1 MYFAKKRPQWTFFCK
16 ISQLLY
22 ETNYYKCIM
31 RRIILISLFGC
42 LISCLSAAP
51 SFKLESG
58 WRLGHTS
65 LSYDEQTIYF
75 SAIEPGRLDFQIYKT
90 HQVDGKWSKP
100 IALPATINTDDN
112 EDWPCI
118 NYNEQDI
125 YFVRNHFI
133 MKSHYSNGQWSLAE
147 TLTFSSGGDIAPSI
161 LSDDNTFIFAS
172 NSIEQQS
179 KHAPYSLYVT
189 HKVNNSCW
197 MIPTL
202 IRVCD
207 KKDTTYTFSINELQP
222 IDKPNPIVH
231 LSGSIDDQN
240 GHSIAA
246 SIKVYNSLTTTLIA
260 ELSNQSADGRY
271 AIALPSG
278 GQYSIDYSAPGYTH
292 HYFDLDLHHLQ
303 QDSSIVENVK
313 LCQILSINVN
323 IFDSEMQLPI
333 SDVDIVLNAG
343 QIDQFGGSACLSLPI
358 GDEYTVTL
366 SKKGYVPVSL
376 TFDTR
381 KPVLLPSSEL
391 DIELSPDKAPLL
403 VSLQDAATAQ
413 ELTGDITL
421 TNLNREEKIV
431 YDSQTK
437 IRQGDEYHLSASV
450 VGYMFIDT
458 SIVVPYSDEQLV
470 YNLKLQ
476 KIEQMMIM
484 QLKDI
489 YFELNSAEIMESSYE
504 AVNRVV
510 DLMNYNPNLQIELS
524 AHTDDQGSTAY
535 NNRLSQKRGEAVKN
549 YIVLKGIAPERIQA
563 IGYGETRP
571 LVPNDSE
578 EHRAI
583 NRRVECKVLGI

>member
-1 MYFAKKRPQWTFFCK
+1 MRSIT
-16 ISQLLY
+16 LLFL
-22 ETNYYKCIM
+22 CCWM
-31 RRIILISLFGC
+31 
-42 LISCLSAAP
+42 SCLLAAP
-51 SFKLESG
+51 SLKLESG
-58 WRLGHTS
+58 WSLGHTT
-65 LSYDEQTIYF
+65 LSYDEQTMYF
-75 SAIEPGRLDFQIYKT
+75 SAIEPGRADYQIYKT
-90 HQVDGKWSKP
+90 HQVDGKWSEP
-100 IALPATINTDDN
+100 IALPSSINTDDN

-125 YFVRNHFI
+125 YFVRNQFL
-133 MKSHYSNGQWSLAE
+133 MKSHYSNNQWSLAE
-147 TLTFSSGGDIAPSI
+147 TLMFSSGGDIAPTI
-161 LSDDNTFIFAS
+161 LNDDNTFIFAS
-172 NSIEQQS
+172 NNREKQS
-179 KHAPYSLYVT
+179 KHAPYALYVT
-189 HKVNNSCW
+189 HKVNNLYW

-202 IRVCD
+202 VKVCEKND
-207 KKDTTYTFSINELQP
+207 PTNFSIEDLQP
-222 IDKPNPIVH
+222 IDKPKPIVH
-231 LSGSIDDQN
+231 LNGCIYDQN
-240 GHSIAA
+240 GHSIEA

-260 ELSNQSADGRY
+260 ELSNQPATGRY
-271 AIALPSG
+271 ALALPYG
-278 GQYSIDYSAPGYTH
+278 GQYSIDFSAPGYTH
-292 HYFDLDLHHLQ
+292 HYLDLDLHHLQ
-303 QDSSIVENVK
+303 QDSSVVENVK
-313 LCQILSINVN
+313 LHQTLSINVN

-333 SDVDIVLNAG
+333 EDVETTLNAG
-343 QIDQFGGSACLSLPI
+343 QIDRFGSSVCFSLPI
-358 GDEYTVTL
+358 GNEYIATI
-366 SKKGYVPVSL
+366 SKKGYTPVSL

-391 DIELSPDKAPLL
+391 DIELTPGKAPLL

-413 ELTGDITL
+413 ELTGEITL
-421 TNLNREEKIV
+421 TNLNREEKII

-437 IRQGDEYHLSASV
+437 VRQGDEYHLSASV
-450 VGYMFIDT
+450 VGYMFLDT
-458 SIVVPYSDEQLV
+458 SIVVPYSEEQLV

-510 DLMNYNPNLQIELS
+510 DLMNYNPNLKIELS
-524 AHTDDQGSTAY
+524 AHTDDQGSDAY

-583 NRRVECKVLGI
+583 NRRVECKILGI